1 MCDGIHDHTNRL
13 MPKEQD
19 ILEISG
25 YKYEKPRDTYFGN
38 KGILETNTHQR

>member
-1 MCDGIHDHTNRL
+1 MVTQNRL

-19 ILEISG
+19 VLEISD
-25 YKYEKPRDTYFGN
+25 YKYEMKPRDTYFGN